1 MHTMNNSEVSLPL
14 LAQLDTGL
22 NLNLNGEY
30 ALIRVSGADAKAF
43 LHTQFTQDI
52 AHLGDNDVRLGG
64 YCSAKGRL
72 YAIFYTYAEGE
83 EVFLLM
89 HHSVAE
95 TVIKRLRMFVLRMKA
110 TLDNVSAQYHISG
123 FVGPNALANGV
134 KHTASAFP
142 SFAVVSARLKFS
154 RANAPPTGVASPI
167 VTSDGDR

>member
-72 YAIFYTYAEGE
+72 YAIFYTCAEGE
-83 EVFLLM
+83 EVFLLLLL
-89 HHSVAE
+89 E
-95 TVIKRLRMFVLRMKA
+95 
-110 TLDNVSAQYHISG
+110 
-123 FVGPNALANGV
+123 
-134 KHTASAFP
+134 
-142 SFAVVSARLKFS
+142 
-154 RANAPPTGVASPI
+154 
-167 VTSDGDR
+167 